1 MKLFMENFEKIGILA
16 LCSIDVIFQ
25 DSQNAA
31 VMKIQNFVTDFDHLQ
46 SNWPKK
52 NAGTF
57 PPVFSQDSKRRGRI
71 TTLT

>member
-46 SNWPKK
+46 SDWPKK

-57 PPVFSQDSKRRGRI
+57 RKVAPRSIKLFSFDSQK
-71 TTLT
+71 